1 MRKAAGENFTID
13 IEHGVAV
20 ARVLRRT
27 DLDAATTDSLA
38 ETLLNKARTLSI
50 AEGVSGMVLDLRR
63 LGGAVSPRI
72 ERAYGELCA
81 VWESTGQPIAVLVN
95 DAVQRMQLTR
105 LIADHAPR
113 FGGLFTDRDEA
124 RRFAGASA
132 VGPATN
138 IRELALDR
146 PSRHRG

>member
-13 IEHGVAV
+13 LEHGVAV
-20 ARVLRRT
+20 ARVFRRT
-27 DLDAATTDSLA
+27 DLDSATTDSLA
-38 ETLLNKARTLSI
+38 EALLTKSRTLSV
-50 AEGVSGMVLDLRR
+50 AEGVAGMVLDLRR
-63 LGGAVSPRI
+63 LGGAVSPKV
-72 ERAYGELCA
+72 ERTYGELCA
-81 VWESTGQPIAVLVN
+81 VWEATGQPIALLVG

-105 LIADHAPR
+105 LVADHAPR

-138 IRELALDR
+138 IRDLGLDR
-146 PSRHRG
+146 PSRGRG